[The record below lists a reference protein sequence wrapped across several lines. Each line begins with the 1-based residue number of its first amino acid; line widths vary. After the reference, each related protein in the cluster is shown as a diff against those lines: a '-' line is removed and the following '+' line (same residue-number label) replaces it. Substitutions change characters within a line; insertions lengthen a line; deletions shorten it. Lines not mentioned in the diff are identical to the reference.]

1 MTANLLIGLREGLE
15 ASLVVGLLV
24 AALVRAGRRDA
35 LPAVAGGVVLAVL
48 LSAGLGAVLELTSRD
63 MTFRQ
68 QELFG
73 GSLSILS
80 VGLVPWM
87 VLWMRRV
94 ARDLRADLGARV
106 GSALAVGPLAVGLVA
121 LLAVGREGLETA
133 LFLWAAARATGSGPA
148 PLAGAAVGLAV
159 SAVLGYLVY
168 RGALRIDLRRFFTW
182 SGAALVV
189 VAGGVL
195 AYGVHDLQEAAVLPG
210 LTTLAFDVSG
220 AVPPSS
226 WYGVLLKGTVGF
238 TPATTWLQAVAW
250 LLYVVPMLLVVLR
263 PGGPP
268 RRARAAGPRAVA
280 PAA

>member
-35 LPAVAGGVVLAVL
+35 LPAVVVGVVAAVL
-48 LSAGLGAVLELTSRD
+48 LSVGLGAVLELTSRD

-73 GSLSILS
+73 GSLSIAS
-80 VGLVPWM
+80 VGLVTWM
-87 VLWMRRV
+87 VLWMRRA
-94 ARDLRADLGARV
+94 ARDLRGDLGARV
-106 GSALAVGPLAVGLVA
+106 GSALAVGPLAVGVVA

-133 LFLWAAARATGSGPA
+133 LFLWAAARATGAGTGP
-148 PLAGAAVGLAV
+148 LVGAVVGLAV
-159 SAVLGYLVY
+159 AVVLGWLVY
-168 RGALRIDLRRFFTW
+168 RGALRLDLRRFFTW

-210 LTTLAFDVSG
+210 LTSLAFDVS
-220 AVPPSS
+220 AVVPPAS
-226 WYGVLLKGTVGF
+226 WYGALLKGTVGF

-250 LLYVVPMLLVVLR
+250 VLYVVPMLVVVLR
-263 PGGPP
+263 PARP
-268 RRARAAGPRAVA
+268 RTTARAELETTARAA
-280 PAA
+280 

>member
-80 VGLVPWM
+80 VGLVTWM

-159 SAVLGYLVY
+159 AAVLGYLVY